1 MVQSEDC
8 GDLIRY
14 IACLPKHVV
23 MSEVMLAPTHNRTY
37 IANLQQK
44 L

>member
-1 MVQSEDC
+1 
-8 GDLIRY
+8 
-14 IACLPKHVV
+14 VV

-37 IANLQQK
+37 VANLKQK

>member
-1 MVQSEDC
+1 
-8 GDLIRY
+8 
-14 IACLPKHVV
+14 VV